1 MSTVCKT
8 KLVLLL
14 PDLIHDTQ
22 GVYPIIPVRI
32 SPILT
37 LVQVNPL
44 TLALWSV
51 NDYNSTMNFTLH
63 QRSVAV
69 VMANIRKE
77 NTFWF
82 CKQLEHCRTG
92 HGTKSDKERTQQIS
106 SIRKY
111 RSMCRRFNTVTLKVT
126 RHRTRTNVKNLSSS
140 NLDIV
145 LHYDNSPLVF
155 RLDV

>member
-44 TLALWSV
+44 TLGERLQLDNEFYTASTFRGWRNGKHSQGSAS
-51 NDYNSTMNFTLH
+51 NS
-63 QRSVAV
+63 
-69 VMANIRKE
+69 
-77 NTFWF
+77 NTAG
-82 CKQLEHCRTG
+82 QDTAQNL
-92 HGTKSDKERTQQIS
+92 TK
-106 SIRKY
+106 
-111 RSMCRRFNTVTLKVT
+111 NVLK
-126 RHRTRTNVKNLSSS
+126 K
-140 NLDIV
+140 
-145 LHYDNSPLVF
+145 
-155 RLDV
+155 